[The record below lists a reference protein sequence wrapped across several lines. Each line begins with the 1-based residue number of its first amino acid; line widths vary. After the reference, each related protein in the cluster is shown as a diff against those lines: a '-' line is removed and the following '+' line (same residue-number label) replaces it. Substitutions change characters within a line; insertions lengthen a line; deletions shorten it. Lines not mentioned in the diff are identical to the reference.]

1 MSPCGSRRTRHDARY
16 AGAPPTPAQSR
27 TPIRQLIA
35 RGDTQ
40 TLLAE
45 QSEVDHLVEVTYP
58 RAHSSL
64 LSLRITDAEFLYT
77 PSQIALAAFHAVDPA
92 LTEKWLESKLDLS
105 SKSNLRKPPADDSTP
120 SMQDIL
126 RDIVNPIV
134 ALAEAAKAGKLTDI
148 EKVRA
153 VDRRLKFCKNPE
165 KDPSSSLFK
174 KRQREQEAVTMNKKA
189 KKEEEIRQRDDV
201 LGDPFE

>member
-1 MSPCGSRRTRHDARY
+1 MPASASRLTVQADGRKCE
-16 AGAPPTPAQSR
+16 
-27 TPIRQLIA
+27 
-35 RGDTQ
+35 Q
-40 TLLAE
+40 TLLAD

-58 RAHSSL
+58 KAHSTL

-77 PSQIALAAFHAVDPA
+77 PSQIALAAFHTVDPS
-92 LTEKWLESKLDLS
+92 LTEKWLESKFELS
-105 SKSNLRKPPADDSTP
+105 SNSKLRKMPADESIPGT
-120 SMQDIL
+120 QDIL
-126 RDIVNPIV
+126 TDIVNPIV

-174 KRQREQEAVTMNKKA
+174 KRQREQEVAAMNKKA
-189 KKEEEIRQRDDV
+189 KKEEEIRQREDV